1 MAIGINILA
10 IRRVDFLEK
19 YIATDKTTYSRI
31 KIPTFEIIQPRF
43 LIEHIPA
50 IPKRLHLAQRFRQ
63 LTGTPQRR
71 APRIVA
77 VAESRSATDSLD
89 KVRIRH
95 MEQFFLLLR
104 KFLLPA
110 RRRLVRGAQDAT
122 GREIQHFNIIAVQ
135 KISMLVDLLVH

>member
-1 MAIGINILA
+1 MSKIFCFEQHCIGI
-10 IRRVDFLEK
+10 
-19 YIATDKTTYSRI
+19 DKPADSYRI
-31 KIPTFEIIQPRF
+31 VPAPQIVQPCF

-50 IPKRLHLAQRFRQ
+50 IPERLYLAQRFRQ

-95 MEQFFLLLR
+95 MEQFFLLFR

-110 RRRLVRGAQDAT
+110 RRRLVRGAQAVT
-122 GREIQHFNIIAVQ
+122 GWLGKYTIKLRYDIAKSQHVI
-135 KISMLVDLLVH
+135 